1 MMWDGDTEEFPGL
14 IILVLFVPK
23 SQSINYT
30 IYGE

>member
-1 MMWDGDTEEFPGL
+1 MMWDSDTEEFPGL
-14 IILVLFVPK
+14 IILVFVPK